1 MRLERV
7 TMPAPTIIRW
17 RAKSG
22 LSLARAGLGREPDQF
37 FSGPRRRGDRRRE
50 DDPPRLSF
58 KDNVAALGVD
68 AGHAPGPRRGARKGR
83 GIKLES
89 IGMIPVHVLDNA
101 RLALNE
107 GLGASKR
114 QEKVA
119 RAKIEDASEAA
130 DVVGAL
136 NR

>member
-1 MRLERV
+1 
-7 TMPAPTIIRW
+7 
-17 RAKSG
+17 
-22 LSLARAGLGREPDQF
+22 
-37 FSGPRRRGDRRRE
+37 
-50 DDPPRLSF
+50 
-58 KDNVAALGVD
+58 
-68 AGHAPGPRRGARKGR
+68 
-83 GIKLES
+83 
-89 IGMIPVHVLDNA
+89 MIPVHVLDNV

-136 NR
+136 DRQAPKGEGKSA

>member
-83 GIKLES
+83 GINLES
-89 IGMIPVHVLDNA
+89 IGMIPVHVLDDA